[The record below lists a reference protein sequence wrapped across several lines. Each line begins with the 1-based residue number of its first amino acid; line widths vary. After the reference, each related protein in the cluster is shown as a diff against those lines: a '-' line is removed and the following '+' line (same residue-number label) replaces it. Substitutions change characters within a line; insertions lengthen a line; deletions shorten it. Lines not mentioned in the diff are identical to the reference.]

1 VRSRIAFLLRLIG
14 LKLAAFFTFIALA
27 LYTPSTTNILLDGA
41 GGTSK
46 LIAQSTEDALQSIG
60 GALGDA
66 NALMPKKGAVE
77 LLLRYVG
84 MDKVIL
90 FIGLAIG
97 LYLAWMLLIASGR
110 GVLRK
115 LDASGSP
122 RDRENARV
130 QAEPPR

>member
-1 VRSRIAFLLRLIG
+1 VRSRIAFLLRLTG
-14 LKLAAFFTFIALA
+14 LKLAAFFTFTALA
-27 LYTPSTTNILLDGA
+27 LYTPSTTNLLLDGA
-41 GGTSK
+41 GGASK
-46 LIAQSTEDALQSIG
+46 LIAQGTEDALQSIG
-60 GALGDA
+60 GAFGDA

-110 GVLRK
+110 GVPRK
-115 LDASGSP
+115 LDSSGSP
-122 RDRENARV
+122 RARGAARV

>member
-1 VRSRIAFLLRLIG
+1 VLSRIGFLLRLTG

-27 LYTPSTTNILLDGA
+27 LYAPSTTNLLLDGA
-41 GGTSK
+41 SGTSK
-46 LIAQSTEDALQSIG
+46 LIAQGTEDALQAIG
-60 GALGDA
+60 GAFGDY

-97 LYLAWMLLIASGR
+97 LYIVWMLLIASGR
-110 GVLRK
+110 GVVRRF
-115 LDASGSP
+115 DRSGNP
-122 RDRENARV
+122 QRQLARV